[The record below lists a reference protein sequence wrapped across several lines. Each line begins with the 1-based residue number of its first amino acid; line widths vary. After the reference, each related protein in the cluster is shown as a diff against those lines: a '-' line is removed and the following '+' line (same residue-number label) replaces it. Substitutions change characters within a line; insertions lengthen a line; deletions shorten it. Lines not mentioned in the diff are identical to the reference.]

1 MSRLDPSGAA
11 YQLARPDAVERIGV
25 DRLRYRLLLRPQ
37 AIVRPDEAWV
47 AVTAP
52 VGWTFTALRPRARL
66 KDTTASW
73 SATLDREHHL
83 EFALS
88 R

>member
-1 MSRLDPSGAA
+1 MDRVREPKDLVSDEIGITHPAA
-11 YQLARPDAVERIGV
+11 SPGDRSPDWAR
-25 DRLRYRLLLRPQ
+25 
-37 AIVRPDEAWV
+37 V

-52 VGWTFTALRPRARL
+52 AGWTFTALRPRARV
-66 KDTTASW
+66 KDATASW
-73 SATLDREHHL
+73 SGTLDREHTL